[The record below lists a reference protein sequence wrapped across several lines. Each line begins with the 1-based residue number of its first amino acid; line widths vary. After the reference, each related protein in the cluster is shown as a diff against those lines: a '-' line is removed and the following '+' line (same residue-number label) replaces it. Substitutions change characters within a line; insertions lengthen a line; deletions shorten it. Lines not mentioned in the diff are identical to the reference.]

1 MCSSVVSLPDSMR
14 GRPFVCEFCRRRVDT
29 PPPPLSAALTLSDFV
44 IGEELSQGETGPLYR
59 AHQTSLGRE
68 VALKILSP
76 HRVADRDL
84 VRRFV
89 MQAKR
94 LASMHHPAYAHV
106 YAIGEEGGL
115 YFRSTEFIVG
125 ESVASRLEK
134 TGRLPPSEVADCGR
148 ILAEALQAAWEQS
161 RLLAD
166 GLHPEDV
173 LLTDGGVR
181 LLRAGE
187 PAPAADDAMVEGEAQ
202 VTGLVAPEVMLG
214 QACDVRA
221 SLYALGVLLFRMAT
235 GGTPF
240 AGPANEVASVEYLY
254 RQAPSPRDQVPDFPE
269 DLSRVIQRLLL
280 RDPDERFKD
289 GAEVVAALDL
299 AGERPEAA
307 PPGRDTGGENWRCPT
322 CKTMNSAK
330 GKYCRECGSYGMEP
344 CPACGQ
350 GVHLDTAYCPF
361 CGANMKAN
369 RQAARE
375 RGEALLKR
383 LRNCLDVLDW
393 KGIRSTLKDYAAMDV
408 AILPDEQ
415 VRTFESER
423 KRALDA
429 AIDKADEAEDHLDL
443 DMYEGSVDLLAEMGG
458 ELPATVELARRLER
472 YQAELA
478 DGIYQANTAYQ
489 TRCYD
494 RARFILKGLRPWK
507 GAVLGIR
514 RVQLLADSTERVEQR
529 QAAIQRGEG
538 LLAEPDA
545 CTEALQV
552 RAELAGF
559 RLSRKLMVITPSA
572 DDTACEQKMASLM
585 AGIERNISNTVQA
598 LLKEDY
604 WDSIIDLLE
613 RTGDEENQGSIVSRR
628 TLTECV
634 SKEVNERCAIARD
647 HEEKGDLDKARA
659 AWRWVLTIP
668 GMFLS
673 EPIRREAFEFEQRRA
688 EVVIGA
694 RRAQLG
700 GHLSAI
706 FIVWCLAFALSGVNA
721 VADWYD
727 GLMDFGKVAYSFGP
741 LVIHLA
747 AVLGIVLFL
756 RSPWVLNGDDLLPKR
771 HAPVFQIGLACL
783 WIVSPMS
790 WIVLELN
797 TMVGGRIFELGG
809 VVTWIGLLAIGLIW
823 LLSDV
828 IRAWHYPTLPAA
840 LALSLSWWAATAADR
855 LFLASERLSDAV
867 LVLSVCGLQLV
878 FFVLVHVLHHILMRT
893 LARTGK
899 QRAPGNVPAAGKA
912 ANLA

>member
-14 GRPFVCEFCRRRVDT
+14 GRPFVCEFCRRRVDN
-29 PPPPLSAALTLSDFV
+29 PPPPLSAAMTLSDFV

-68 VALKILSP
+68 AALKILSP
-76 HRVADRDL
+76 HRVADKDL

-89 MQAKR
+89 MRAKR
-94 LASMHHPAYAHV
+94 LASVDHPAYAHV

-115 YFRSTEFIVG
+115 YFRSTEYIVG

-134 TGRLPPSEVADCGR
+134 EGKMAPSDVAACAR
-148 ILAEALQAAWEQS
+148 TLAEALQAAWEQH

-166 GLHPEDV
+166 GLRPEDV
-173 LLTDGGVR
+173 LLTDNGVR

-187 PAPAADDAMVEGEAQ
+187 PAPAEDDGMVEGEAQ

-235 GGTPF
+235 GSAPF
-240 AGPANEVASVEYLY
+240 VGSANETVSAEYLY
-254 RQAPSPRDQVPDFPE
+254 RQAPSPRDLVPDFPE
-269 DLSRVIQRLLL
+269 DLARLIQRLLL

-289 GAEVVAALDL
+289 GAEVVAALDV
-299 AGERPEAA
+299 AGERPETAA
-307 PPGRDTGGENWRCPT
+307 SGRGPDGENWRCPT

-393 KGIRSTLKDYAAMDV
+393 KGIRGSLKDYAAMDV
-408 AILPDEQ
+408 SILPDEQ
-415 VRTFESER
+415 VRTFELER
-423 KRALDA
+423 KRALES

-443 DMYEGSVDLLAEMGG
+443 DMYEGSVELLAEMGG
-458 ELPATVELARRLER
+458 ELPATVELVRRLER

-507 GAVLGIR
+507 GAVLGMR
-514 RVQLLADSTERVEQR
+514 RVQLLADSTDRVEQR
-529 QAAIQRGEG
+529 RAAIERGEA
-538 LLAEPDA
+538 LLAEPTA
-545 CTEALQV
+545 CTEGLQV

-559 RLSRKLMVITPSA
+559 RLSRKLMVITPST
-572 DDTACEQKMASLM
+572 DDTACDQKIASLM
-585 AGIERNISNTVQA
+585 VGIERNIANTVQA

-613 RTGDEENQGSIVSRR
+613 RTGDEESHGSIVSRR

-634 SKEVNERCAIARD
+634 AKEVNERCAVARS
-647 HEEKGDLDKARA
+647 HEGKGDLDKARA
-659 AWRWVLTIP
+659 AWRWVLTVP

-673 EPIRREAFEFEQRRA
+673 EPVRHEAFEFEQRRV
-688 EVVIGA
+688 EVVVGT

-700 GHLSAI
+700 GHLSAV

-727 GLMDFGKVAYSFGP
+727 GLLDFGKMASGFGP

-756 RSPWVLNGDDLLPKR
+756 RNSRVLNGDDLLPRR
-771 HAPVFQIGLACL
+771 HAPLFQIGLACL
-783 WIVSPMS
+783 WIASPMS

-797 TMVGGRIFELGG
+797 TMVGQRIFELGN
-809 VVTWIGLLAIGLIW
+809 VVTWIGLVGIGLIW

-828 IRAWHYPTLPAA
+828 VRAWHYPTLPAA
-840 LALSLSWWAATAADR
+840 LALSLSWWAATAAER
-855 LFLASERLSDAV
+855 LFLASDHPSDAV
-867 LVLSVCGLQLV
+867 LVLSVCGLQFV
-878 FFVLVHVLHHILMRT
+878 FFVLVHVLHHLLMRT
-893 LARTGK
+893 LIRSGRQRSARNP
-899 QRAPGNVPAAGKA
+899 APASPAADLG
-912 ANLA
+912 